1 MEFSAW
7 RQPKDT
13 VPQCIHRISLEKS
26 GLFDQD
32 SNDQKELNAHLV
44 EPQALLQKQVL
55 DWILEESNRAV
66 AED

>member
-1 MEFSAW
+1 
-7 RQPKDT
+7 

-26 GLFDQD
+26 GLIDQD
-32 SNDQKELNAHLV
+32 SNDQKELNAHLA

-55 DWILEESNRAV
+55 DWILEESSRAV